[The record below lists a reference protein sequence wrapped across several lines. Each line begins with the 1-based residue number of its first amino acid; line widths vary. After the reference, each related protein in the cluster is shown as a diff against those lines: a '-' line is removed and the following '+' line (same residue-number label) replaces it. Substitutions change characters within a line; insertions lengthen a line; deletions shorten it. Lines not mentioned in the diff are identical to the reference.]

1 MISQVKIVV
10 QPTFDKGERGLVWIG
25 SAISIALGMQLFL
38 STCANASHGS
48 HSGAR
53 RYGDVII
60 TRNADGSYESRDASG
75 PTVTYSDGSS
85 SGSRHAKSKFKPV
98 TTHATKYGGHVAA
111 KSGKSTKSA
120 PANNKGKSGHHQT
133 THRHSSGGGDVEIIR
148 NADGSVEA
156 RDTQ

>member
-10 QPTFDKGERGLVWIG
+10 QLTFGKEERGLVWIA
-25 SAISIALGMQLFL
+25 SAISIVLGTQFFA
-38 STCANASHGS
+38 SPWANASHGS

-85 SGSRHAKSKFKPV
+85 SGSRHAKSKSKPG

-111 KSGKSTKSA
+111 KPGKSTKSA
-120 PANNKGKSGHHQT
+120 SASKGKAGHHQT
-133 THRHSSGGGDVEIIR
+133 AHRHSSGGGDVEIIR
-148 NADGSVEA
+148 NADGSIEA